1 MGLQILGG
9 APERSDVLQAPK
21 AADDPERVL
30 LDGPLLTLTPR
41 AAVALSM
48 VFHELAANAARHG
61 ALSRPGGRV
70 QVSWRLRRTD
80 DEPPALALS
89 WREVGGPRVA
99 RPLSTGFGARMV
111 ERTIEGEMEGQ
122 CDVRFLPKGVRC
134 DIVMPLSLAVR

>member
-1 MGLQILGG
+1 M
-9 APERSDVLQAPK
+9 
-21 AADDPERVL
+21 
-30 LDGPLLTLTPR
+30 
-41 AAVALSM
+41 
-48 VFHELAANAARHG
+48 
-61 ALSRPGGRV
+61 
-70 QVSWRLRRTD
+70 SWRLRRTD

>member
-1 MGLQILGG
+1 M
-9 APERSDVLQAPK
+9 
-21 AADDPERVL
+21 L

-111 ERTIEGEMEGQ
+111 ERTIRAPKPVLRGRATRGPPTSRQ
-122 CDVRFLPKGVRC
+122 LKARAGGSSSVRRNLQLTCTRPPGRDRAPC
-134 DIVMPLSLAVR
+134 RADGCR